1 MGQIEGLGEVRED
14 WILAFTSSVTLNS
27 LCKLSGSQFPQLPS
41 GDNNATYFV
50 EPFRELN
57 EWCLDTQK
65 ELSKCEQPFLPF
77 CSVYIIFFF
86 TTLVFLRLVCI
97 L

>member
-1 MGQIEGLGEVRED
+1 MGQIEGLGEVREG
-14 WILAFTSSVTLNS
+14 WILAFISSVTLNS
-27 LCKLSGSQFPQLPS
+27 LYKFSRCQFPQLLS
-41 GDNNATYFV
+41 GDDDATYFV

-65 ELSKCEQPFLPF
+65 ELSKCKHPLLPF
-77 CSVYIIFFF
+77 CPVYIIFFN
-86 TTLVFLRLVCI
+86 TLVFLRLVCV